1 LGLVRPQPSIQVID
15 MGMSTF
21 GQATHR
27 ASGNTPGAAAAEQAV
42 ATTQQA
48 SPSGEIVQLLQ
59 REGCLSEAQ
68 VHHAR
73 RVQAKLETPQSLLK
87 ILQDLGMVDLEQIRK
102 TLQGNRL
109 SMRIGTLLVELGY
122 LSEPDLRIALTL
134 QANAKDK
141 KKLGEILIES
151 HLISEQKLTEVLADF
166 LDFPYV
172 EPRPSD
178 IDKSLLSKI
187 RPRLC
192 LEHNFIPI
200 VARRDGP
207 ITVAFA
213 DPLDKQSLGAAQ
225 QMLGG
230 EIVPAISRKTL
241 IREALFACERSAKQ
255 SNAVADDQ
263 TAISVVNG
271 IVQDALRLGAS
282 DVHIEPL
289 KNYSRV
295 RLRVDGVMIEQKE
308 LSRDLTPSVT
318 SRIKIL
324 AQADIAEK
332 RRHQGGRILFEDP
345 DTGVTVDMR
354 ASFYVTIHGEKIVL
368 RLLNRKAELLDIN
381 EIGMAPRMLERFRH
395 DALDVPTG
403 VVLVTGPTGA
413 GKTTTLY
420 SSVDYLN
427 DPEVSIIT
435 AEDPVEYMID
445 GISQCSINP
454 KINLTFEETLRHIVR
469 QDPDVIVLGEIRD
482 RFSAE
487 TAIQAALT
495 GHKVLTTF
503 HTEDSIGGLLRLLNM
518 DIEAFLI
525 SSTVVSVVAQ
535 RLLRRVCADC
545 AEPYTPTSI
554 DLRRIGYA
562 PQEAVAA
569 NFLLGRGCEKC
580 RFTGYRGRVC
590 VFELLVLNEMV
601 KDAILNRKTSYEIRR
616 ISVETSGLVTL
627 LEDGLFKAAQGITSL
642 REVARNLPRVSK
654 PRPLTEI
661 RRLSGT
667 A

>member
-1 LGLVRPQPSIQVID
+1 MGMTGFGGGADLALDKKPASPPPGDATAPVAGREPPSI
-15 MGMSTF
+15 
-21 GQATHR
+21 
-27 ASGNTPGAAAAEQAV
+27 
-42 ATTQQA
+42 
-48 SPSGEIVQLLQ
+48 EIVRLLKK
-59 REGCLSEAQ
+59 EGHLSETQIRHAQ
-68 VHHAR
+68 

-87 ILQDLGMVDLEQIRK
+87 ILQDLGLVTLEQIRK

-122 LSEPDLRIALTL
+122 LSESDLRTALA
-134 QANAKDK
+134 QQKSGGENQ
-141 KKLGEILIES
+141 KKLGEILVES
-151 HLISEQKLTEVLADF
+151 HFISEQKLTEVLADF
-166 LDFPYV
+166 LGFSYV
-172 EPRPSD
+172 EPRVSE
-178 IDKSLLSKI
+178 IDKALLSKI

-200 VARRDGP
+200 GSGREGAIV
-207 ITVAFA
+207 VAFA
-213 DPLDKQSLGAAQ
+213 DPLDKQNLAAAHE
-225 QMLGG
+225 MLRA
-230 EIVPAISRKTL
+230 EVAPAISRKTL
-241 IREALFACERSAKQ
+241 IREALLACERSAKQ
-255 SNAVADDQ
+255 NIIASDDQ
-263 TAISVVNG
+263 TAISIVNA
-271 IVQDALRLGAS
+271 IVQDALRMGAS
-282 DVHIEPL
+282 DIHMEPL
-289 KNYSRV
+289 KNYTRV
-295 RLRVDGVMIEQKE
+295 RFRVDGVMIEQKE

-332 RRHQGGRILFEDP
+332 RRHQGGRILFEDA
-345 DTGVTVDMR
+345 DTGVSVDMR
-354 ASFYVTIHGEKIVL
+354 ASFYVTVHGEKIVL

-381 EIGMAPRMLERFRH
+381 EIGMAPRMLERFRV

-420 SSVDYLN
+420 SCVDYLN

-535 RLLRRVCADC
+535 RLLRRVCAEC
-545 AEPYTPTSI
+545 AAPYTPTSV
-554 DLRRIGYA
+554 DLRRMGYT
-562 PQEAVAA
+562 PQEAVGA

-627 LEDGLFKAAQGITSL
+627 LEDGLFKAAQGLTSL

-654 PRPLTEI
+654 PRPLPEI
-661 RRLSGT
+661 RRLVGS